1 MPEISID
8 GKSYQV
14 EEGKN
19 LLEVCQALGLELPY
33 FCWHPALGSVGSC
46 RQCAVTL
53 YHNEDDTRGRIT
65 MACMTPVAEGQRLSL
80 KDPKV
85 EKFRSL
91 LIEATM
97 TNHPHDCPVCEEAGE
112 CHLQDMTLKSGHINR
127 RYKGPKRTHR
137 NQYLGPFINHEMN
150 RCIGCYR
157 CVRFYRDY
165 CGGTDLNVFASRNN
179 IYFGRAE
186 EGNLENEF
194 SGNLAEV
201 CPTGVFTDKT
211 FSQHFSRKW
220 DLQSAPSICV
230 HCSVGC
236 NIYPGERNGTLR
248 RITNRFNP
256 DVNGHFICDR
266 GRFAY
271 DFVNH
276 NERLTVAWERNYET
290 KSTDQLTQEN
300 AQTALKQLLNDQKN
314 ASQENSVVAIGSSR
328 SSLENNFT
336 LRAMVGENNFYSDAK
351 ELEQNQMKSL
361 LQHYQNVQQSN
372 SLKELEGGD
381 VALIVGEDITQTAP
395 RIALS
400 IRQMTKNAGKCKAAN
415 IGVQYWSAAEV
426 KNIAQ
431 DLKSPLHIVAAHS
444 THLDDAACTTFQR
457 DQRDQIDLIKRI
469 TCYINISINT
479 NISIS
484 ISISIENEEPSND
497 IDQHAKQIAN
507 DLRLAKKPF
516 IITGTNLGQCE
527 LFDVTLKLSESLHH
541 LNNNSGF
548 ICALSQANSIGL
560 SLITNRQNHLDSAL
574 ERLEL
579 NPPDSL
585 VILETDLYRKCEPE
599 RLEAL
604 FNKVK
609 NIIVLD
615 HLMTRTAEQADLL
628 LPTTSFA
635 ESHGSWVN
643 YEGRLQSSIAC
654 FPANNHRR
662 PAHQWLSNGTQ
673 FHSLINDLAGLLDC
687 FKELPSLYPPKSSDF
702 NLARKSVRNTGRTSL
717 NSYIDIKEIPP
728 DTDAS
733 SPYQFSQEGLACN
746 AIRSV
751 MPAATTPANI
761 WAPGWNSSEA
771 LSHFQDDV
779 NGSINGTHPG
789 ILLFKDLAK
798 HTDYTKDIDVQAK
811 INTPPEGALYILPY
825 HHIFSE
831 DELGGYVSNIQK
843 QSPAPCVRLNSH
855 QAKIMGFQI
864 DDVLVISFITS
875 FESADHK
882 VDKTSLPLSL
892 DDSIPNG
899 VALLPALLLQSISL
913 IQNTFIYLKS
923 GLENSN
929 A

>member
-19 LLEVCQALGLELPY
+19 LLEICQALGLELPY

-46 RQCAVTL
+46 RQCAVMV
-53 YHNEDDTRGRIT
+53 YQNEDDTRGRIT
-65 MACMTPVAEGQRLSL
+65 MACMTPVVEGQRLSL

-97 TNHPHDCPVCEEAGE
+97 TSHPHDCPVCEEAGE

-127 RYKGPKRTHR
+127 RYQGPKRTHR

-186 EGNLENEF
+186 EGCLENEF
-194 SGNLAEV
+194 SGNLADV

-211 FSQHFSRKW
+211 FAQHYSRKW

-256 DVNGHFICDR
+256 DINGHFICDR

-276 NERLTVAWERNYET
+276 NERLTEAWQRNYET

-300 AQTALKQLLNDQKN
+300 AQAALKKILTDPKK
-314 ASQENSVVAIGSSR
+314 ASQKTSVVAIGSSR

-351 ELEQNQMKSL
+351 QLEQNQINSL

-372 SLKELEGGD
+372 SLKELEGAE
-381 VALIVGEDITQTAP
+381 VVLIVGEDITQTAP

-400 IRQMTKNAGKCKAAN
+400 VRQMTKNAGKCKAAN
-415 IGVQYWSAAEV
+415 IGVKYWSAAEV

-431 DLKSPLHIVAAHS
+431 DLKSPLHIVSAHS
-444 THLDDAACTTFQR
+444 THLDDVACTTFQR
-457 DQRDQIDLIKRI
+457 NPRDQIELIEQI
-469 TCYINISINT
+469 TCYINTSINT
-479 NISIS
+479 DNEKASSDIS
-484 ISISIENEEPSND
+484 
-497 IDQHAKQIAN
+497 QHAMQIAN
-507 DLRLAKKPF
+507 DLKCATTPF
-516 IITGTNLGQCE
+516 IITGTNLGQGE
-527 LFDVTLKLSESLHH
+527 LFDATLNLSQSLHH
-541 LNNNSGF
+541 LNDNSGF
-548 ICALSQANSIGL
+548 ICTLSQANSLSL
-560 SLITNRQNHLDSAL
+560 SLITKTQNHLDSAI

-579 NPPDSL
+579 NPPDCL
-585 VILETDLYRKCEPE
+585 IILETDLYRKYEPA

-604 FNKVK
+604 FNNVK
-609 NIIVLD
+609 NIVVLD

-635 ESHGSWVN
+635 ESHGSWIN

-654 FPANNHRR
+654 FPPNNHRR

-673 FHSLINDLAGLLDC
+673 FHSLINDLAGFLDC
-687 FKELPSLYPPKSSDF
+687 FKELPSLYPLESSDF

-733 SPYQFSQEGLACN
+733 SPYQFSQEGLASN
-746 AIRSV
+746 ANKSV
-751 MPAATTPANI
+751 MHTESAPAYI
-761 WAPGWNSSEA
+761 WSPGWNSSEA
-771 LSHFQDDV
+771 LNNFKHDV
-779 NGSINGTHPG
+779 NGSINGTHPC
-789 ILLFKDLAK
+789 ILLFKDIVIQPGYLK
-798 HTDYTKDIDVQAK
+798 NISVQAVM
-811 INTPPEGALYILPY
+811 NTPPEGALYILPY

-831 DELGGYVSNIQK
+831 DEVAGYVSNIQK
-843 QSPAPCVRLNSH
+843 QSPEQSIKLNSE
-855 QAKIMGFQI
+855 QAKARGFEKNET
-864 DDVLVISFITS
+864 LTISFETNNK
-875 FESADHK
+875 K
-882 VDKTSLPLSL
+882 VDKTSLPLIL
-892 DDSIPNG
+892 DDSIPDG
-899 VALLPALLLQSISL
+899 VALLPAVILQSISL
-913 IQNTFIYLKS
+913 KQNTFIYLES
-923 GLENSN
+923 AWESN
-929 A
+929 HA